1 MAATYITFGIYL
13 VAMLAIGIYF
23 YFKSAGVEDYLLGG
37 RGIGS
42 FVTALS
48 AQASDMSGWL
58 LMGLPGVV
66 YMSGLCNMYVAIGL
80 WIGTLLNWLLVA
92 PRLRIYTERTKSLT
106 LSSFFGRR
114 FRDRS
119 GMLRLFS
126 AVVVL
131 LFFSIYAASSLVAA
145 GKLFNSLFNIDYHL
159 AVCVGAAVI
168 LLYTIMGG
176 YLAVCWTDLI
186 QGALMFFAL
195 IIVPVVA
202 YFKLPPD
209 SAALVHQ
216 ARPAAFDLL
225 PQAASPGL
233 ALLAVVSAAVWG
245 LGYFG
250 QPHILVRFMSVKSV
264 KQLPRS
270 TMIAMIWVTISLA
283 AAVAIG
289 LLAIPFFPGLSAG
302 DSEKV
307 FIYMI
312 GDFFNPWLGGIL
324 LAAILAAIM
333 STIDSQLL
341 VASSTLT
348 ADFYKNILRKKA
360 SSKEQLHVSR
370 VFLFMITVAALL
382 MALNKN
388 NNIFTLVTF
397 AWGGFGAAF
406 GPVVLMGLF
415 SRRTSWQSALCGMA
429 SGTVVMVAW
438 YATGF
443 SVYMYE
449 LLPGFLAG
457 LAAILVVNRYF
468 PETNPKVLKEFDHVR
483 EILRKR

>member
-1 MAATYITFGIYL
+1 MTATYITFGIYL
-13 VAMLAIGIYF
+13 IAMLGIGIYF
-23 YFKSAGVEDYLLGG
+23 YFKSSLVEDYLLGG
-37 RGIGS
+37 RSIGS

-66 YMSGLCNMYVAIGL
+66 YMSGLCNIYVAIGL

-92 PRLRIYTERTKSLT
+92 PRLRVYTEKTRALT

-114 FRDRS
+114 FRDRT
-119 GMLRLFS
+119 GMLRLLS
-126 AVVVL
+126 AIVVL

-145 GKLFNSLFNIDYHL
+145 GKLFDSLFHINYHV
-159 AVCVGAAVI
+159 AVFIGAGVI
-168 LLYTIMGG
+168 LMYTLLGG

-186 QGALMFFAL
+186 QGGLMFLAL
-195 IIVPVVA
+195 IAVPVVA
-202 YFKLPPD
+202 WFKLPAD
-209 SAALVHQ
+209 SAAVVHQ
-216 ARPAAFDLL
+216 VRPEAFHLL
-225 PQAASPGL
+225 TQAANPGVAVL
-233 ALLAVVSAAVWG
+233 AAVSAAVWG

-250 QPHILVRFMSVKSV
+250 QPHILVRFMSIKSV
-264 KQLPRS
+264 SQLPRS
-270 TMIAMIWVTISLA
+270 TTIAMIWVTISLA

-289 LLAIPFFPGLSAG
+289 LLAIPLFPGLSAAN
-302 DSEKV
+302 SEKV

-312 GDFFNPWLGGIL
+312 GDFFNPWLGGVL

-360 SSKEQLHVSR
+360 SSTEQLHVSR
-370 VFLFMITVAALL
+370 IFLLMITIAALL

-388 NNIFTLVTF
+388 NNIFSLVTF

-406 GPVVLMGLF
+406 GPVVLTALF
-415 SRRTSWQSALCGMA
+415 SRRTSWKSALCGMM
-429 SGTVVMVAW
+429 SGTIVMIAW
-438 YATGF
+438 YATGL

-449 LLPGFLAG
+449 LLPGFVAG
-457 LAAILVVNRYF
+457 LVTILVLNRYF
-468 PETNPKVLKEFDHVR
+468 PEQNPKILKEFDYVN
-483 EILRKR
+483 EVIKKR